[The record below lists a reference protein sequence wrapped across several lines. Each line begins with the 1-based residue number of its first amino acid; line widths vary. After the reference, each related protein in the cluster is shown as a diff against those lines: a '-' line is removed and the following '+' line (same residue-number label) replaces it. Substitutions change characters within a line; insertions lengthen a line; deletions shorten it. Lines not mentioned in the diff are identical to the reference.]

1 MLALWHINSCM
12 WIRKR
17 IVTVDILYY
26 MPDHSSILQEF
37 IWQTEDIVPEIPR
50 VHMFLNYWKNNIK
63 ATINRVV
70 IMDDFNPN
78 WRAIHEIVE
87 N

>member
-1 MLALWHINSCM
+1 VLALWHINSCM

>member
-1 MLALWHINSCM
+1 M

>member
-1 MLALWHINSCM
+1 M

-50 VHMFLNYWKNNIK
+50 VHMFLNYWKNNIE
-63 ATINRVV
+63 ATINRVF
-70 IMDDFNPN
+70 IMDKFNPN

>member
-1 MLALWHINSCM
+1 M
-12 WIRKR
+12 WIRKS

-50 VHMFLNYWKNNIK
+50 VHMFLNYWKNNIE
-63 ATINRVV
+63 ATINRVF
-70 IMDDFNPN
+70 IMDKFNPN